1 MGKYVESNLNRNE
14 TLIEE
19 AKRSIACLIPTWILA
34 VLFCWTIVVPIIAL
48 IDTIRYFN
56 VELAYTN
63 KRVIGK
69 ADSAKGDDTTKTMD
83 APLNKIQ
90 TASVSQPLFGKIF
103 KYGTVRVETAASKY
117 TFGGIKDPHGFKNR
131 LMAQIE
137 EYENDKIK
145 EQAAQMASA
154 MAAANAAAKQN

>member
-1 MGKYVESNLNRNE
+1 MGKYVESNLNRGE
-14 TLIEE
+14 VIVEE
-19 AKRSIACLIPTWILA
+19 AKKSIVVLLPDWILA
-34 VLFCWTIVVPIIAL
+34 VLFCWTLIVPIIVL
-48 IDTIRYFN
+48 IETFQFFN
-56 VELAYTN
+56 VELAFTN

-69 ADSAKGDDTTKTMD
+69 ATSAKGDDTTKTMD

-90 TASVSQPLFGKIF
+90 SASVSQKLWGKVF
-103 KYGTVRVETAASKY
+103 KYGTVRVDTAAGRY
-117 TFGGIKDPHGFKNR
+117 NFGFIKDPHGFKNR

-154 MAAANAAAKQN
+154 MAAANAAAKQD